1 MKRNIVT
8 YFTLHPYPLYF
19 HNFRQVKNKPY
30 QPQPPRTVPPEGLRL
45 NKFLSYAELGN
56 RRQTEQWIKKGLVKV
71 NGKVETNPGFRVQ
84 ATDTVSYEG
93 RPVKLQ
99 ERPVYVLINKPK
111 NSILGPTDETGRKT
125 VREMLGHH
133 VPEQV
138 LPASELDRHS
148 AGLLLLTNDS
158 KVSTALSDPKRP
170 VRQVYHITL
179 AEPIPDETL
188 ELLRKATPEAI
199 TIKNI
204 ERISRGHSNELGLE
218 LTNGSPEEVRNYLKE
233 QGLTV
238 EKLDRTYFAGL
249 TKKDL
254 PRTRFRFLTER
265 EVIMLRHFS

>member
-1 MKRNIVT
+1 M
-8 YFTLHPYPLYF
+8 
-19 HNFRQVKNKPY
+19 KNKPY
-30 QPQPPRTVPPEGLRL
+30 IPEPPRSIPPEGLRL

-56 RRQTEQWIKKGLVKV
+56 RRQAENWIKKGLVQV

-93 RPVKLQ
+93 RTVSLQ

-111 NSILGPTDETGRKT
+111 NSILGPADETGRKT
-125 VREMLGHH
+125 IREMLGHH

-148 AGLLLLTNDS
+148 SGLLLLTNDS
-158 KVSTALSDPKRP
+158 KVSTTLSDPKRP
-170 VRQVYHITL
+170 VRQVYQVTL
-179 AEPIPDETL
+179 TEPISDQTL
-188 ELLRKATPEAI
+188 EALHKTTPKAI
-199 TIKNI
+199 RIKNI
-204 ERISRGHSNELGLE
+204 ERIGRGNSKELGLE
-218 LTNGSPEEVRNYLKE
+218 LTNGSPAEVRNFLKE

-254 PRTRFRFLTER
+254 PRTRFRFLTDR